1 MNPSLLP
8 SFLRRSH
15 SLHLL
20 LVAALACALPA
31 GLFAQ
36 GKAAPRSISEKVGE
50 AFQKLKPLQESK
62 NYDGMIALLDGLIPT
77 VDPTS
82 YDMALILD
90 MKAKL
95 YGQKEQFDR
104 AITSWESMIQIAE
117 PKEYFDKKM
126 MLETRLYLAQF
137 CYQVG
142 VNSKVPAIQQQYV
155 NKSADYFKRWMA
167 DTPKPPAEIL
177 MFYASILYNQA
188 VADPKKVNMGLLKQ
202 SQKQVEDGLV
212 GSAHPKEGLYVL
224 LLAILQQQNDAVRSA
239 EVLEQ
244 LVKLYP
250 AKKDYWPSLWATY
263 LNMAN
268 EATVSDNKNE
278 GRARENYIRAINTME
293 RAQAV
298 GLMKSTK
305 DNLTLVNLYLTAGQ
319 FGRATDLLY
328 AGLKN
333 GSIESDPKNWQTLGY
348 FYQQG
353 NEEQKAIAALT
364 EASALFPKTGQF
376 ELQIGQIFLGM
387 ERTKDAYAHF
397 KVALKRG
404 GLDKPHSVFQALA
417 YAAFE
422 LEEFDEALSACNE
435 AEKFA
440 EGKKD
445 TQLPRLKGAI
455 EAAIKEREYAR
466 AEAAKEAAKKL
477 L

>member
-1 MNPSLLP
+1 MAVVLA
-8 SFLRRSH
+8 
-15 SLHLL
+15 
-20 LVAALACALPA
+20 VAAPSS
-31 GLFAQ
+31 LFAQ
-36 GKAAPRSISEKVGE
+36 GKAAPHSISEKVGE

-62 NYDGMIALLDGLIPT
+62 NYDGMIALLDGLVPT

-95 YGQKEQFDR
+95 YGQKEMFDR

-117 PKEYFDKKM
+117 PREYFDKKM

-142 VNSKVPAIQQQYV
+142 VNSKVPAVQQQYV

-167 DTPKPPAEIL
+167 ETPKPPAEIL

-188 VADPKKVNMGLLKQ
+188 VADPKKVNMDLLKQ

-212 GSAHPKEGLYVL
+212 NSVHPKEGLYVL
-224 LLAILQQQNDAVRSA
+224 LLAILQQQNDTVRSA

-250 AKKDYWPSLWATY
+250 NKKDYWPSLWATY

-278 GRARENYIRAINTME
+278 AKSRENYIRAINTME

-298 GLMKSTK
+298 GLMKSPK

-333 GSIESDPKNWQTLGY
+333 GAIENDPKNWQTLGY

-353 NEEQKAIAALT
+353 NAEQKAIAALT
-364 EASALFPKTGQF
+364 EASSLFPKTGQF
-376 ELQIGQIFLGM
+376 EMQIGQIYLSM
-387 ERTKDAYAHF
+387 ERTKEAYAHF
-397 KVALKRG
+397 KAALKRG
-404 GLDKPHSVFQALA
+404 GLDKPHSVYQALA

-422 LEEFDEALSACNE
+422 LEDFDEGLAACNE
-435 AEKFA
+435 AEKFP

-445 TQLPRLKGAI
+445 TQLPRLKAAI
-455 EAAIKEREYAR
+455 EAAIKEREYAK

-477 L
+477 NSL